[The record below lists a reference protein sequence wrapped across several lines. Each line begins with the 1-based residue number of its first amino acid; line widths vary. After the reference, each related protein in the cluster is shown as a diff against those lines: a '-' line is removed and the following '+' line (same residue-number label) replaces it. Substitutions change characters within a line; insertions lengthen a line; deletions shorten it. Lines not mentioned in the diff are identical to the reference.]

1 MLNDLVYVL
10 QNRLITPDAL
20 YAHAI
25 RLFDTGSYD
34 ISRLFSELSRISAVA
49 KFSGI
54 HDSGITSAFTDRTFE
69 LIAEHKSKCTSHFT
83 MSSLLESGYDEV
95 QMQMPGFVSGLDDLL
110 ANDAKS
116 RTEDNV
122 TSVELLAASDMSLSS
137 KPESVVDN
145 SVLDTSLI
153 DSTDSQSRRP
163 AELMNNNMSL
173 NVVDETLDICSDKF
187 VCEPS
192 QLRDSNDEL
201 HDHNA
206 DQNRSNC
213 ESVTPIRSKLID
225 MSIYDPENPDKYS
238 EDYEEF
244 RLARQ
249 VRNNDD
255 NVIDSNTGM
264 LVEFSKPESAIE
276 IAHNY
281 ALYHKKYKDSFR
293 PNDYY
298 NASDLCF
305 KMTDK
310 HKNLSIYDINDI
322 ITHLPLSNKRDP
334 DYAVLNRF
342 MRAYPLSIKK
352 RVSYVPRSPAIFSS
366 FVRIYESYDMKTVY
380 LDCYIVRLIKPND
393 DCSELEFKFSQ
404 QHIDALHANLQSY
417 IREVHKVKLNFQFAK
432 INEKSAIIAGNTKFV
447 DKQIYK
453 YAHLVIF
460 TTYHTYVFKTIAV
473 VLYTKYDK
481 LAVEYINAT
490 E

>member
-20 YAHAI
+20 YAHAVH
-25 RLFDTGSYD
+25 LFDTGSYD

-49 KFSGI
+49 KFSGV

-69 LIAEHKSKCTSHFT
+69 LIADHKSKCASHFT

-95 QMQMPGFVSGLDDLL
+95 QMQMPGFVSGLNDLF

-116 RTEDNV
+116 STEDNV
-122 TSVELLAASDMSLSS
+122 ATVEFHAASQMSLLS
-137 KPESVVDN
+137 KTESVVDN

-153 DSTDSQSRRP
+153 DSTDSQSRRS
-163 AELMNNNMSL
+163 AEFMNNNMNL
-173 NVVDETLDICSDKF
+173 NVVDETFDICSDKY

-192 QLRDSNDEL
+192 RLHDSNDGL
-201 HDHNA
+201 HDYNA
-206 DQNRSNC
+206 DQNYSNR
-213 ESVTPIRSKLID
+213 EPVMPIRSKLID

-249 VRNNDD
+249 VCKDD
-255 NVIDSNTGM
+255 NDVIDANTGTR
-264 LVEFSKPESAIE
+264 VEFSKSKSATE

-281 ALYHKKYKDSFR
+281 ALYHKKFKGSFR
-293 PNDYY
+293 PDHYC

-305 KMTDK
+305 KKTDK
-310 HKNLSIYDINDI
+310 HKTLSICDINDI

-334 DYAVLNRF
+334 DYAILNRF

-352 RVSYVPRSPAIFSS
+352 RVLYVPLSPAIFSS

-380 LDCYIVRLIKPND
+380 LDCYTVRLIKPND

-432 INEKSAIIAGNTKFV
+432 INGESAIIAGNTNFV

-460 TTYHTYVFKTIAV
+460 TTYHTYVHKIITI

-481 LAVEYINAT
+481 LAVGNINAT